1 MSYQLVPSQG
11 QLYIFMNQW
20 EPFHLKQWSRDKTKY
35 VVPASTF
42 SGSTVHIHESMGEN
56 GELIASNSIPN
67 PAICIGVK
75 TPLLL

>member
-1 MSYQLVPSQG
+1 
-11 QLYIFMNQW
+11 
-20 EPFHLKQWSRDKTKY
+20 LKQWSRDKTKY